1 MSRRVAFA
9 PFHDQIASYLD
20 MPEDEVTAFGM
31 SLGFGEPEAEVNQ
44 TRMPRH
50 SVQDF
55 ARLLG
60 FSGTVS
66 G

>member
-1 MSRRVAFA
+1 
-9 PFHDQIASYLD
+9 